1 MPLDQGSPMSR
12 ERLISRYREVRSR
25 SEEICA
31 PLAVD
36 DYQVQSIL
44 EVSPPKWHLAHVSWF
59 FETFLLRPFEPR
71 YSSFHP
77 DYDYLFNSYY
87 ETVGAYHPRA
97 QRGVLSRPTVEQIYA
112 YRRHVDEFMEHLI
125 ECIDETRMEQLVFRT
140 LLGLNHEQQH
150 QELLLMDIKHNFALN
165 PLRPA
170 YQEKKPLETRED
182 QPARLDWIEHRGGIY
197 EVGHDAEGFAYDNET
212 PRHRV
217 LLEDYLLAPQLIT
230 NGEFLEFIEAGG
242 YQQARYWLADGWRTI
257 RQQRWHAPLYWERL
271 DDGWWQ
277 MTLSGMATLDQQ
289 EPVCHLSYYEADAFA
304 RWRGKRLPT
313 EAELEIGVRDQPLRG
328 NFVESGRLHP
338 SPAGDGQWFGDL
350 WEWTQ
355 TPYTPYPGFQP
366 LTDSLGEYNG
376 KFMCNQLVLRGG
388 ACVTPHSHMRPTY
401 RNFFYPHDRW
411 QFSGIR
417 LADDG

>member
-12 ERLISRYREVRSR
+12 ERLISRYREVRCR
-25 SEEICA
+25 SEQICA

-59 FETFLLRPFEPR
+59 FETFLLSPFEPR

-77 DYDYLFNSYY
+77 DYDYVFNSYY

-125 ECIDETRMEQLVFRT
+125 ECIDETHMQQFVFRT

-170 YQEKKPLETRED
+170 YQQKKPLETRGD
-182 QPARLDWIEHRGGIY
+182 QPVRLNWIEHRGGIY
-197 EVGHDAEGFAYDNET
+197 EVGHDAESFAYDNET

-217 LLEDYLLAPQLIT
+217 LLEDYFLAPRLVT
-230 NGEFLEFIEAGG
+230 NGEFLEFVEAGG
-242 YQQARYWLADGWRTI
+242 YRQARYWLADGWNTI
-257 RQQRWHAPLYWERL
+257 RQQRWHAPL
-271 DDGWWQ
+271 
-277 MTLSGMATLDQQ
+277 
-289 EPVCHLSYYEADAFA
+289 
-304 RWRGKRLPT
+304 
-313 EAELEIGVRDQPLRG
+313 
-328 NFVESGRLHP
+328 
-338 SPAGDGQWFGDL
+338 
-350 WEWTQ
+350 
-355 TPYTPYPGFQP
+355 
-366 LTDSLGEYNG
+366 
-376 KFMCNQLVLRGG
+376 
-388 ACVTPHSHMRPTY
+388 
-401 RNFFYPHDRW
+401 
-411 QFSGIR
+411 
-417 LADDG
+417 